1 MTLRSLPIA
10 TLTVLTFLPF
20 GAVLWGLST
29 ATNSLSWLLWG
40 ALVAPVIFV
49 SASAPRLR
57 VRSLTLWASIL
68 LAVLLLAGGFA
79 SYDAWDAWS
88 PYGTHGDFT
97 FAALA
102 LVVAG
107 GLTTP
112 ITVGAAYFQPHLMVA
127 VAGMLLAQALF
138 VALTLAFPEPG
149 VEPYYRSD
157 YPNAIDGY
165 SITTDDRIL
174 ILVLG
179 GIGAAALI
187 GAGVLMR
194 RRIPAWVTWPAA
206 IMFFLTAA
214 TYQVWYPPRS
224 EVLFSG

>member
-1 MTLRSLPIA
+1 MTLRSLLTA
-10 TLTVLTFLPF
+10 TLIVLAFLPF
-20 GAVLWGLST
+20 EAVLWGVST
-29 ATNSLSWLLWG
+29 YTNSLSWLLWG
-40 ALVAPVIFV
+40 ALAAPVIFV
-49 SASAPRLR
+49 TAYAPQPG
-57 VRSLTLWASIL
+57 VRNLTLWASIL
-68 LAVLLLAGGFA
+68 LAALLLAGGFA
-79 SYDAWDAWS
+79 SYDAWDAWAA
-88 PYGTHGDFT
+88 YGTYDDFVIVG
-97 FAALA
+97 LA
-102 LVVAG
+102 LVVGG
-107 GLTTP
+107 GLATP

-214 TYQVWYPPRS
+214 TYQVWYPPQNA
-224 EVLFSG
+224 LGA

>member
-1 MTLRSLPIA
+1 MTLRSLPTA

-138 VALTLAFPEPG
+138 VALTLAFPDPK
-149 VEPYYRSD
+149 VEPNYQRAD
-157 YPNAIDGY
+157 YPNLVTGY
-165 SITTDDRIL
+165 SITTDDRVL

-187 GAGVLMR
+187 GVGVLMR

-214 TYQVWYPPRS
+214 TYQVWYPPQNA
-224 EVLFSG
+224 LGA